1 MQILLSFRLDQVPLD
16 EFVQEGLAQ
25 GSGAALDNNTSRLE
39 SGDLRVSAT
48 LAAADDGSG
57 VTHTTARGS
66 ANAGDETNG
75 GLVVLVVGLEELG
88 SILLGATTDLTNHD
102 DTVGLL
108 VLEEDL
114 QAVDEVGAG
123 EGVTTDTD
131 DQGLT
136 KTSLGGLVDGLVG
149 QGTGPGHNTDTST
162 LVNESRHDT
171 NLALALHIANFTI
184 NILTPV
190 QKDRLVVFGCDLQE
204 R

>member
-57 VTHTTARGS
+57 VTHTAARGS